1 MEFVKSSNHRMLER
15 SVAEAVA
22 YKLIKTQSGETSTKQ
37 IRITRPMLLDSPK
50 PFENCFLLRK
60 SKKYRFSLTRQP
72 SLNDHQKHP
81 HDATPMALEWC
92 EASSLPVINYL
103 ELLGLNY
110 PSASSASTFLNYTSA
125 TPTIKKKIDP
135 YNSAA
140 SMWRCQR
147 GQTPKKKWFNQ
158 TLHIQRRST
167 PSSGTVWWTIVGKS
181 FNYTHGNPSHDHAL
195 EVVAATLEALIR
207 FLTMNCVQ

>member
-125 TPTIKKKIDP
+125 TPTIKKK
-135 YNSAA
+135 S
-140 SMWRCQR
+140 
-147 GQTPKKKWFNQ
+147 TP
-158 TLHIQRRST
+158 TIQRQACGDVSAVRLLKKSGST
-167 PSSGTVWWTIVGKS
+167 RLFTYSAGPHHLLGPCG
-181 FNYTHGNPSHDHAL
+181 GQLLAR
-195 EVVAATLEALIR
+195 ALITR
-207 FLTMNCVQ
+207 MATHPMTMLWKWWLQPLKH